1 VGERPL
7 VAIKPVPVPDPVSEG
22 FWAATAAHVLAI
34 QRCTNCGWY
43 AYPPN
48 VACSNCLSPKPSFR
62 YEPVCGRGRVTT
74 WTVVH
79 QAFLPGFAAEVPY
92 TVAEVELEEQ
102 QGLRVVARL
111 VGARPGDLA
120 IGTMVEVAFDDVA
133 AGIAVPHFVPA
144 AGRA

>member
-1 VGERPL
+1 M
-7 VAIKPVPVPDPVSEG
+7 AAKPVPVPDPVSDG
-22 FWAATAAHVLAI
+22 FWAAAASHVLAI
-34 QRCTNCGWY
+34 QRCTDCGWY

-48 VACSNCLSPKPSFR
+48 VVCSNCLAPEPSFR
-62 YEPVCGRGRVTT
+62 YEPVSGRGRVTT

-133 AGIAVPHFVPA
+133 AGITVPHFVPA